1 MTEKYLVAIDAGTGS
16 GRCLVFRTSGEEIA
30 SATREWTHETISKYP
45 GSQVLDTTGNWKLL
59 CECVQ
64 EALKKAKISPRRVA
78 AVSATSMR
86 EGMVLYDRDGKE
98 IWACPNA
105 DARAADEVT
114 ELTRKGLSE
123 KIYFTAGDW
132 PSIIDPPRFLWIKKH
147 QPEIFGKISH
157 MTMLSDWILHKLSGE
172 FATEPS
178 IGSSSGMF
186 DLENRTWSKSIIEW
200 CDLPIGIFPPIFE
213 AGTPIGEVT
222 AKAAAETGLKKGI
235 PVVMGGADTQ
245 LGLIGVGA
253 VKPAHVTVIG
263 GTFWQQTIT
272 TTTPVIDPQSRVRTL
287 CHAIP
292 DQWMTEGIGFYC
304 GLAMRWFRDAF
315 CEEEK
320 RLAQERNTSAYILLE
335 EAAKNVPPGSN
346 GVIAIFSDVMNV
358 KHWICAS
365 PSFMQFDVMSPSTSG
380 KKECF
385 RAIEESAAYVSH
397 GNLNIIKEITSVH
410 PKEIV
415 FCGGASKG
423 FLWSKIL
430 ADVLGVNVK
439 VPVVKEATA
448 LGAAIC
454 AGAGAGIYD
463 NIPNA
468 AEHLVKWER
477 IIDYDEDTH
486 KMYMELYGRW
496 KKVYQRCLE
505 MVKDDLLKP
514 MWRAPS
520 T

>member
-16 GRCLVFRTSGEEIA
+16 GRCLVFNTLGEEIA
-30 SATREWTHETISKYP
+30 SSTREWTHETIPKYP
-45 GSQVLDTTGNWKLL
+45 GSQVFDTTKNWKLL
-59 CECVQ
+59 CECAQ
-64 EALKKAKISPRRVA
+64 ETLQKAKISPRGVA

-86 EGMVLYDRDGKE
+86 EGMVLYDRNGKE
-98 IWACPNA
+98 VWACPNA
-105 DARAADEVT
+105 DARAAEEVT
-114 ELTRKGLSE
+114 ELTRKGLSK

-157 MTMLSDWILHKLSGE
+157 MTMLSDWILYKLSGR
-172 FATEPS
+172 FTTEPS

-186 DLENRTWSKSIIEW
+186 DLKKRTWSRSIIEW
-200 CDLPIGIFPPIFE
+200 CDLPIDIFPQITE
-213 AGTPIGEVT
+213 AGAPIGEVT
-222 AKAAAETGLKKGI
+222 EKAAAETGLKKGT

-245 LGLIGVGA
+245 LGLIGVDA

-320 RLAQERNTSAYILLE
+320 RLAQERNTSAYTLLE

-365 PSFMQFDVMSPSTSG
+365 PSFIQFDVMSPSTSG
-380 KKECF
+380 KRECL

-423 FLWSKIL
+423 FLWSRIL

-463 NIPNA
+463 NIPKA

-477 IIDYDEDTH
+477 IIEYDEESY
-486 KMYMELYGRW
+486 KRYMELYEQW
-496 KKVYQRCLE
+496 TKVYQRCLD
-505 MVKDDLLKP
+505 MVEDNLLKS